1 MNKRIA
7 IIGGGLFGITAYLFL
22 RKNNYQCSLFEEKTS
37 LMDGAS
43 TNNLNR
49 VHLGYHYPR
58 DQLTTRQCID
68 GYKSFTKFYNKAIIK
83 NFENYYLI
91 ANNSKTNFKK
101 YIKFCLKNNLPFK
114 KIKIK
119 NFPISLKKIEGGIKV
134 KEPIYDWKIIKKI
147 IKDKIKK
154 IRNKKIYL
162 NEKIIKIEKK
172 LNYFK
177 ITSDKKSHD
186 FDFVIDATYH
196 GSNTLIKNFS
206 IAEKKVYQLTY
217 IFEFRSKKLKKTGM
231 AVMDGNFFS
240 FLPNGK
246 SNKYIFYHVKYSLL
260 KNKIL
265 KEFNYRWKNIISKK
279 KANLLNRKIIFE
291 VKKYFPNLSIIPTG
305 KFFIS
310 PRVLLPNVKKSDRRI
325 SYVKEV
331 INNYFQIFPAKVDHS
346 IEIAKQ
352 LIKLLKKKI
361 NYSY

>member
-7 IIGGGLFGITAYLFL
+7 IIGGGLFGISTYLFL
-22 RKNNYQCSLFEEKTS
+22 RKNNYQCSLFEEKKT

-58 DQLTTRQCID
+58 DQLTTRQCIN
-68 GYKSFTKFYNKAIIK
+68 GYKSFTKFYKKAIIK
-83 NFENYYLI
+83 NFDNYYLI
-91 ANNSKTNFKK
+91 ANNSKTDFKK
-101 YIKFCLKNNLPFK
+101 YIKFCIKNNLPFK

-154 IRNKKIYL
+154 IHNKKIYL

-172 LNYFK
+172 LDLFK
-177 ITSDKKSHD
+177 IISNKKSYI
-186 FDFVIDATYH
+186 FDLVIDATYH

-206 IAEKKVYQLTY
+206 IPEKKVYQLTY
-217 IFEFRSKKLKKTGM
+217 IFEFRLKKLKKTGI
-231 AVMDGNFFS
+231 AVMDGMFFS

-246 SNKYIFYHVKYSLL
+246 SNKYILYHVKHSLL

-265 KEFNYRWKNIISKK
+265 EEFNYKWKNVISKK
-279 KANLLNRKIIFE
+279 KANLLNKKIIFE
-291 VKKYFPNLSIIPTG
+291 VKKYLPNLNIVPTG

-310 PRVLLPNVKKSDRRI
+310 PRVLLSNVKKSDRRI

-331 INNYFQIFPAKVDHS
+331 IKGYFQIFPAKVDHS

-352 LIKLLKKKI
+352 LIKLLKKKT